1 MIALW
6 IVGGI
11 VLFLSAL
18 LALPLHLIITYRET
32 VTVRARVL
40 FFPITLY
47 PRKPKGPR
55 ASAAAE
61 RKKQKKAEKRAKRG
75 KKKSPKPTEPSPP
88 KEKQKR
94 TLQEN
99 LALVRGIVAALFRKT
114 GKHLRLKATRIHLR
128 VATGDAAT
136 TALAYGAASASL
148 SFLLAALDRVTKLRA
163 RPGDVLVVADYL
175 SERPSADIKLVFTLR
190 IWGALST
197 AFSAAMAFL
206 KHRTAGKPSKQKA
219 SQRNEDR
226 L

>member
-47 PRKPKGPR
+47 PRKPKSPK
-55 ASAAAE
+55 ALAAAE
-61 RKKQKKAEKRAKRG
+61 RRKQKKAAKRAKRG
-75 KKKSPKPTEPSPP
+75 EKNPSKPTQAAPT
-88 KEKQKR
+88 KEKR

-114 GKHLRLKATRIHLR
+114 GNHLRLKAARIHLR

-136 TALAYGAASASL
+136 TALAYGATSASL
-148 SFLLAALDRVTKLRA
+148 SFLLAALDRVTKLQA
-163 RPGDVLVVADYL
+163 KPGDVLVVADYL
-175 SERPSADIKLVFTLR
+175 SEHSSADIKLVFTLR
-190 IWGALST
+190 IWGAIST
-197 AFSAAMAFL
+197 AFSAAMIFL
-206 KHRTAGKPSKQKA
+206 KHRTARKTSKQKA

-226 L
+226 I

>member
-47 PRKPKGPR
+47 PRKPKSSK
-55 ASAAAE
+55 ALAAAE
-61 RKKQKKAEKRAKRG
+61 RRKQKKAAKRAKRG
-75 KKKSPKPTEPSPP
+75 KKKPPKPTQAAPA
-88 KEKQKR
+88 KEKR

-114 GKHLRLKATRIHLR
+114 GKHLRLKAARIHLR

-136 TALAYGAASASL
+136 TALAYGATSASL

-163 RPGDVLVVADYL
+163 KPGDVLLVADYL

-190 IWGALST
+190 IWGAIST
-197 AFSAAMAFL
+197 AFSAAMTFL
-206 KHRTAGKPSKQKA
+206 KHRTARKTSKQKA